1 MGADAQRGQQRKLNL
16 LELELQAVLRLLVC
30 ILDSK
35 QGLSES
41 AAIAH
46 NC

>member
-1 MGADAQRGQQRKLNL
+1 MGANAQRPQKRKLNV
-16 LELELQAVLRLLVC
+16 LELELQAVLRPLVC

-35 QGLSES
+35 LGLSES
-41 AAIAH
+41 AAIAL